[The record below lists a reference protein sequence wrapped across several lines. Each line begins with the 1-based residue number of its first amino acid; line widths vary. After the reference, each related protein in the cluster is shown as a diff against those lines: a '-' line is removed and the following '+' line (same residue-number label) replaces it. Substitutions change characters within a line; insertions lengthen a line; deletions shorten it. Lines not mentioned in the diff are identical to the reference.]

1 MEEQHWWHVNCIDQ
15 GSEATVKQRYFWA
28 LVLGMA
34 LATSAP
40 AKDHDDKDKGNG
52 HGKGNPHNAQRDDD
66 GDHDRDNH
74 GWKSHDGWEYRTYDK
89 GHYPPGWSKGKKTGW
104 GNCNLPPGQAK
115 KYGCNQY
122 KYEGRDYYWYK
133 DGHDRIILRR
143 PSIDAHV
150 HIGF

>member
-104 GNCNLPPGQAK
+104 GNCNLP
-115 KYGCNQY
+115 
-122 KYEGRDYYWYK
+122 
-133 DGHDRIILRR
+133 
-143 PSIDAHV
+143 
-150 HIGF
+150 F